1 MSYNLLTNIQ
11 KLEAENHNLVYSD
24 LQIFQNKVL
33 EIFYKCDFDFSF
45 TGGTALSLKYLRN
58 HRKSY
63 DLDFFGKFPI
73 NESNIFEIFEANLKE
88 IDIEIIEIKDIYI
101 GLKMKRYIV
110 RCNINNNFILMKI
123 EFVDDYFHEILF
135 KNSINK
141 IDSLESIYFRKIYTL
156 TTFNSERLKDL
167 IDLYHLNYTKSIIDF
182 FNEDFIRLY
191 QELIDKDY
199 VFDNKVICKTLN
211 NWLRHIKYNEHI
223 VKNELEKYG
232 STINI
237 KELDKLF
244 SLFCT
249 KLCYTKE

>member
-88 IDIEIIEIKDIYI
+88 IDIEII
-101 GLKMKRYIV
+101 RYYV
-110 RCNINNNFILMKI
+110 ALAQ
-123 EFVDDYFHEILF
+123 
-135 KNSINK
+135 NK
-141 IDSLESIYFRKIYTL
+141 F
-156 TTFNSERLKDL
+156 
-167 IDLYHLNYTKSIIDF
+167 
-182 FNEDFIRLY
+182 
-191 QELIDKDY
+191 
-199 VFDNKVICKTLN
+199 
-211 NWLRHIKYNEHI
+211 
-223 VKNELEKYG
+223 
-232 STINI
+232 
-237 KELDKLF
+237 
-244 SLFCT
+244 
-249 KLCYTKE
+249 